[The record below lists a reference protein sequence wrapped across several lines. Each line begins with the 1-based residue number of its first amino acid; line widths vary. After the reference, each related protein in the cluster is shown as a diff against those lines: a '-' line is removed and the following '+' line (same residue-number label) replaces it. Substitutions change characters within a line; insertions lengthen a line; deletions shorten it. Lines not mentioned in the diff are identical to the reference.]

1 MKKAT
6 VTTSMEAIF
15 SIIFSA
21 DPLTAEQLGRLEAHN
36 AVLLTISIMLAVAV
50 QVWMWGGFFVRRW
63 QRRAAK
69 R

>member
-50 QVWMWGGFFVRRW
+50 QV
-63 QRRAAK
+63 
-69 R
+69 